1 MPIQSYDLAID
12 QYADF
17 TVSPVYSLVATAG
30 STPVPV
36 NLTGYTA
43 RLMIR
48 VNPTDAVPIVSIST
62 TPNAQGSIVLQP
74 IIGGVAQAGMIQVN
88 INNATT
94 ATMPTGLSAPMS
106 YDLDLTTPLA
116 TVIDFMAGY
125 VRVKAGNT
133 H

>member
-1 MPIQSYDLAID
+1 MPIQSFDLAID

-17 TVSPVYSLVATAG
+17 QVSPVYSLVETIG

-36 NLTGYTA
+36 NLSGFTA

-48 VNPTDAVPIVSIST
+48 SNPSDVSPLVSIST

-74 IIGGVAQAGMIQVN
+74 VIGGVLQTGMIQVN

-94 ATMPTGLSAPMS
+94 ATLPANVVMG
-106 YDLDLTTPLA
+106 YDLELA
-116 TVIDFMAGY
+116 APGGAVTDFMAGY
-125 VRVKAGNT
+125 ATVKAGTT